1 MPGGLARALACG
13 CSVIVT
19 LFTLPVSQTARATQ
33 DCEPSE
39 IDMGDYCV
47 RKSRQPGQSGPGAQ
61 RMTPFRSRSMMP
73 GRVGHIPPPDPPG
86 LPVNSMNAVPGEG
99 WGVQLGVFSEK
110 TKALAIISEAQTK
123 IKGPYHLAPM
133 AQGERILWAVVH
145 GPFQAQSEAIAARV
159 RLLEQTRFYEAFVK
173 PLDELKLIE
182 PDAPETQ
189 K

>member
-1 MPGGLARALACG
+1 MPRGLARALACG
-13 CSVIVT
+13 LCVVLT
-19 LFTLPVSQTARATQ
+19 LITLLVSETVRATQ
-33 DCEPSE
+33 DCEPGE

-47 RKSRQPGQSGPGAQ
+47 RKTQQPRQFGPGAR
-61 RMTPFRSRSMMP
+61 RMTPFRSQSMMP

-110 TKALAIISEAQTK
+110 TKALDIISKAETK
-123 IKGPYHLAPM
+123 VKGPYHLAPM
-133 AQGERILWAVVH
+133 DRGERILWAVVH
-145 GPFQAQSEAIAARV
+145 GPFQAQSEAKAARV
-159 RLLEQTRFYEAFVK
+159 RLLEQTRFKEAFVK

-182 PDAPETQ
+182 PNAAETQ